1 MNLRSQVIIVTGASR
16 GLGEAVARRLA
27 AEGADLVLGARDET
41 ALSAVAAD
49 LVKNGLA
56 TGQRVIHQ
64 QADVTRVDDVG
75 RLVERAL
82 AIAGRV
88 DTLVCNAGV
97 YGPLGLVEDVAW
109 DDWVEAIQINLMG
122 TVLCCRAVVPWMRR
136 QGQGKIILLSGGGA
150 TQPLPRISAYA
161 ASKAAV
167 VRFGETLAEEVK
179 DAGIT
184 VNTVAPG
191 ALNTRLLD
199 QVLEA
204 GPEQVGSEFHARA
217 LRQREAGGTP
227 LETPADLIA
236 FLASTASDG
245 VTGRLLSA
253 VWDDWRNLPAERERL
268 AASDVYTL
276 RRIVPADRGWDQA

>member
-27 AEGADLVLGARDET
+27 AEGADLVLGARDEA
-41 ALSAVAAD
+41 ALSAVADD
-49 LVKNGLA
+49 LLKSGLA
-56 TGQRVIHQ
+56 PGQQVIHQ
-64 QADVTRVDDVG
+64 RADVTRVADVE

-82 AIAGRV
+82 TVAGRV
-88 DTLVCNAGV
+88 DALVCNAGV
-97 YGPLGLVEDVAW
+97 YGPLGLIEDVAW
-109 DDWVEAIQINLMG
+109 DEWVEAIQINLMG
-122 TVLCCRAVVPWMRR
+122 TVLCCRAVVPSMRR
-136 QGQGKIILLSGGGA
+136 QGKGKIILLSGGGA

-227 LETPADLIA
+227 LETPSDLIA
-236 FLASTASDG
+236 FLASDASDG

-253 VWDDWRNLPAERERL
+253 VWDDWRNLPADRERL

-276 RRIVPADRGWDQA
+276 RRIVPADRGWDQT